1 MTTPITTATTEAV
14 KPARVSTRSR
24 SGLLHGL
31 MTNPKAM
38 LGAIILIVFIL
49 LALLAPVIFPG
60 NPSRITAMASQEPSA
75 AHWLGTTAKGQDVMA
90 LTIHGSR
97 MSLFVGLIVG
107 VMSTIIGILVGL
119 TSAYFGK
126 FVDEILSAVTNIF
139 LLIPGL
145 PLLVILA
152 AFLPPGVGTVIFVLI
167 LTGWAGSARV
177 LRSQALSIRS
187 KDFVAASQ
195 VTGDRAGWIMA
206 REILPNMASIV
217 MGTLL
222 GCIIGAIGAQAG
234 LEFLGLGDTSTVS
247 WGTNLYWAGNEGSLL
262 TGAWWVFIPSGLCIA
277 LVAFAL
283 SLFNYAV
290 DEVTNP
296 RLRTV
301 AKKRSVSAPLAC
313 AKETA

>member
-1 MTTPITTATTEAV
+1 MSTPITTAISPI
-14 KPARVSTRSR
+14 KPTRLSGRPR

-31 MTNPKAM
+31 MTNRKAM
-38 LGAIILIVFIL
+38 LGAALLVFFIL
-49 LALLAPVIFPG
+49 LALLAPVLFPG
-60 NPSRITAMASQEPSA
+60 NPSRITALASQEPSA
-75 AHWLGTTAKGQDVMA
+75 EYWLGTTAKGQDVLA
-90 LTIHGSR
+90 LTAHGAR
-97 MSLFVGLIVG
+97 ISLFVGVIAGLV
-107 VMSTIIGILVGL
+107 STIIGILVGL
-119 TSAYFGK
+119 ASAYFGRV
-126 FVDEILSAVTNIF
+126 VDESLSVVTNIF

-167 LTGWAGSARV
+167 ITGWAGSARV

-195 VTGDRAGWIMA
+195 VTGDRAGWIML
-206 REILPNMASIV
+206 REILPNMASTV

-234 LEFLGLGDTSTVS
+234 LEFLGLGDTATVS
-247 WGTNLYWAGNEGSLL
+247 WGTNLYWAGNEGALL
-262 TGAWWVFIPSGLCIA
+262 TGSWWVFLPSGLCIA

-301 AKKRSVSAPLAC
+301 KKRPATAPLSRTEDAS
-313 AKETA
+313 

>member
-1 MTTPITTATTEAV
+1 MSTPITTATTEAV
-14 KPARVSTRSR
+14 KPARLSRRSR
-24 SGLLHGL
+24 SGLLNGL
-31 MTNPKAM
+31 MTNRKAM
-38 LGAIILIVFIL
+38 IGAIILIVFVL
-49 LALLAPVIFPG
+49 LALLAPVLFPG
-60 NPSRITAMASQEPSA
+60 NPSRITALASQEPSLE
-75 AHWLGTTAKGQDVMA
+75 HWLGTTAKGQDVLA
-90 LTIHGSR
+90 LTVHGSR
-97 MSLFVGLIVG
+97 MSLFVGLVAG
-107 VMSTIIGILVGL
+107 VLSTIIGILVGL
-119 TSAYFGK
+119 TAAYFGRAI
-126 FVDEILSAVTNIF
+126 DESLSVVTNIF

-152 AFLPPGVGTVIFVLI
+152 AFMPPGVGTVIFVLI
-167 LTGWAGSARV
+167 ITGWAGSARV

-187 KDFVAASQ
+187 KDFIAASQ
-195 VTGDRAGWIMA
+195 VTGERASWIMW
-206 REILPNMASIV
+206 REILPNMASVV

-247 WGTNLYWAGNEGSLL
+247 WGTNLYWAGNEGALL
-262 TGAWWVFIPSGLCIA
+262 TGNWWVFLPSGVCIA

-301 AKKRSVSAPLAC
+301 KKRAVNAPLSRTED
-313 AKETA
+313 AK

>member
-1 MTTPITTATTEAV
+1 MSTPITTATEEAV
-14 KPARVSTRSR
+14 EPARLARRSR

-31 MTNPKAM
+31 MTNRKAM
-38 LGAIILIVFIL
+38 IGAVILIIFIL
-49 LALLAPVIFPG
+49 MALLAPVLFPG

-75 AHWLGTTAKGQDVMA
+75 EYWLGTTAKGQDVLA
-90 LTIHGSR
+90 LTVYGAR
-97 MSLFVGLIVG
+97 MSLFVGLVAG

-119 TSAYFGK
+119 TSAYFGRAI
-126 FVDEILSAVTNIF
+126 DETLSVVTNIF

-152 AFLPPGVGTVIFVLI
+152 AFMPPGVGTVIFVLI
-167 LTGWAGSARV
+167 ITGWAGSARV

-195 VTGDRAGWIMA
+195 VTGDRAGWIMW
-206 REILPNMASIV
+206 REILPNMASVV

-247 WGTNLYWAGNEGSLL
+247 WGTNLYWAGNEGALL
-262 TGAWWVFIPSGLCIA
+262 TGSWWVFLPSGLCIA

-301 AKKRSVSAPLAC
+301 KKRSATAPLARTED
-313 AKETA
+313 AR